1 MTYDLIIRRGLI
13 VDGTGAEPFIGDV
26 AIDGDT
32 IVAMGVV
39 DGEGAHEIDAEGHA
53 VTPGFVDL
61 HTHLD
66 AQVGWDPALTPV
78 VWHGVTTA
86 LLGNCGVTFAPC
98 KPQDREVLAG
108 MMESV
113 EDIPSE
119 TILKGLPWDWESYGE
134 YLDSLE
140 RLAPAINVAGMVGH
154 CAIRTYVMGDRG
166 VDEEPTPDEI
176 EQMAALVGKSV
187 AEGAV
192 GFSSSRLLAHR
203 MPDGRSIPGTFAKTE
218 EMVAIAEAVGKN
230 NGLVQNVLEYSRFDS
245 ELELLRQQALAAQT
259 RAIFTAPYIPG
270 PDGKASAYADHVEGM
285 RAEGLDVTA
294 LTLPRAG
301 GFLSG
306 LKTNIFVMPP
316 DQFVPGSMTPAWRE
330 LLNLDFPDRL
340 AAIREEGTRVKLVE
354 DAKQSKFIDM
364 FAPNFYWLGDGESPI
379 YDKGQSESLPELA
392 KAAGEHPAETW
403 LRYMLESDGEALFHV
418 RFFNHDYAAVEEF
431 LQNDWVLP
439 SLGDAGAHLT
449 QIIDAGWPTFMLSHW
464 HREKGTFSLA
474 ETIRL
479 LTSAQARILGFSDR
493 GTLAIGMRADVNVI
507 DIDVVVEG
515 QPTLVNDFPAG
526 VPRLIQKAQGYRAT
540 ICNGSVIV
548 SEGELT
554 GGRAGKVLRNNAAQA
569 AH

>member
-13 VDGTGAEPFIGDV
+13 VDGTGAEPSIGDV

-32 IVAMGVV
+32 IVAMGVIE
-39 DGEGAHEIDAEGHA
+39 GEGTREIDAEGHA
-53 VTPGFVDL
+53 VTPGFIDL

-98 KPQDREVLAG
+98 KPEDRKVLAG

-113 EDIPSE
+113 EDIPAD
-119 TILKGLPWDWESYGE
+119 TILAGLPWDWESYGE

-140 RLAPAINVAGMVGH
+140 RLAPAINVAGLVGH
-154 CAIRTYVMGDRG
+154 CAIRTYVMGDRS
-166 VDEEPTPDEI
+166 VDEEPTADEI

-203 MPDGRSIPGTFAKTE
+203 MPDGRSIPGTFAKTD
-218 EMVAIAEAVGKN
+218 EMVAIAKALGEN
-230 NGLVQNVLEYSRFDS
+230 NGLVQNVLEYSRFES
-245 ELELLRQQALAAQT
+245 EMELLREQARAANT
-259 RAIFTAPYIPG
+259 RAIFTAPHVPG
-270 PDGKASAYADHVEGM
+270 PDGKANAYADHIEGM

-306 LKTNIFVMPP
+306 LKTNIMVMPP
-316 DQFVPGSMTPAWRE
+316 DTFVPGSMTPGWKA
-330 LLNLDFPDRL
+330 LVALDFPDRL
-340 AAIREEGTRVKLVE
+340 AAIRDEETRTKLIE
-354 DAKQSKFIDM
+354 EAKGSKFVDM
-364 FAPNFYWLGDGESPI
+364 FAPNFFSLGDGEAPI
-379 YDKGQSESLPELA
+379 YDNDQSESLQVLA
-392 KAAGEHPAETW
+392 GAAGEHPAETW
-403 LRYMLESDGEALFHV
+403 LRTMDESDGEALFHV
-418 RFFNHDYAAVEEF
+418 RFFNHDYDAVEEF
-431 LQNDWVLP
+431 LKNDWVLP

-474 ETIRL
+474 ETIRM
-479 LTSAQARILGFSDR
+479 LTSAQARILGFGDR
-493 GTLAIGMRADVNVI
+493 GTLAVGMRADVNVI

-515 QPTLVNDFPAG
+515 QPKLVNDFPGG

-554 GGRAGKVLRNNAAQA
+554 GERAGKVLRNNA
-569 AH
+569 

>member
-1 MTYDLIIRRGLI
+1 MTYDLIIRRGLV

-32 IVAMGVV
+32 LVAIGVV
-39 DGEGAHEIDAEGHA
+39 EGEAAREIDAEGHA
-53 VTPGFVDL
+53 VTPGFIDL

-98 KPQDREVLAG
+98 KPEDREVLAG

-113 EDIPSE
+113 EDIPSD
-119 TILKGLPWDWESYGE
+119 TILEGLPWDWESYGE

-140 RLAPAINVAGMVGH
+140 RLAPAINVAGLVGH

-187 AEGAV
+187 AEGAI

-218 EMVAIAEAVGKN
+218 EMVAIAKALGEN
-230 NGLVQNVLEYSRFDS
+230 NGLVQNVLEYSRFQS
-245 ELELLRQQALAAQT
+245 EMEILRQQALAAQT
-259 RAIFTAPYIPG
+259 RVIFTAPHVPG

-294 LTLPRAG
+294 LTLPRPG

-306 LKTNIFVMPP
+306 LKTNIMVMPP
-316 DQFVPGSMTPAWRE
+316 DTFVPGSMTPAWRE
-330 LLNLDFPDRL
+330 LVKLDFEGRL
-340 AAIREEGTRVKLVE
+340 EAIRDEGTRAKLVE
-354 DAKQSKFIDM
+354 EAKQSKFVDL
-364 FAPNFYWLGDGESPI
+364 FAPNFFSLGAGEAPI
-379 YDKGQSESLPELA
+379 YDKDQSESLPAIA

-403 LRYMLESDGEALFHV
+403 LRTMLESDGEALFHV

-464 HREKGTFSLA
+464 YRKKGTFSLA

-493 GTLAIGMRADVNVI
+493 GTLAVGMRADVNVI
-507 DIDVVVEG
+507 DTDVVVEG
-515 QPTLVNDFPAG
+515 QPTLLNDFPGG
-526 VPRLIQKAQGYRAT
+526 VPRLVQKAQGYRAT
-540 ICNGSVIV
+540 ICNGRVIV

-554 GGRAGKVLRNNAAQA
+554 GERAGKVLRNSP
-569 AH
+569 

>member
-1 MTYDLIIRRGLI
+1 MATYDLIIRRGLI
-13 VDGTGAEPFIGDV
+13 VDGTGAEPFVGDIAV
-26 AIDGDT
+26 DGDT
-32 IVAMGVV
+32 IVAMGDVV
-39 DGEGAHEIDAEGHA
+39 GEAAREIDAEGYA
-53 VTPGFVDL
+53 VTPGFIDL

-98 KPQDREVLAG
+98 KPEDRGVLAG

-113 EDIPSE
+113 EDIPQK
-119 TILKGLPWDWESYGE
+119 TILEGLPWDWESYGE
-134 YLDSLE
+134 YLDSVE
-140 RLAPAINVAGMVGH
+140 RLAPAINVAGLVGH

-166 VDEEPTPDEI
+166 VDQEPTSEEIDE
-176 EQMAALVGKSV
+176 MAALVGKSV

-218 EMVAIAEAVGKN
+218 EMVAIAEALGAN
-230 NGLVQNVLEYSRFDS
+230 NGLVQNVLEYTRFES
-245 ELELLRQQALAAQT
+245 EMEILRQQSLAAKT
-259 RAIFTAPYIPG
+259 RTIFTAPHIPG
-270 PDGKASAYADHVEGM
+270 PEGKASAYEDYVQGM

-294 LTLPRAG
+294 LTLPRSG

-306 LKTNIFVMPP
+306 LKTNIVVMPP
-316 DQFVPGSMTPAWRE
+316 DEFVPGSMTPAWIE
-330 LLNLDFPDRL
+330 LVGMDFQSRL
-340 AAIREEGTRVKLVE
+340 AAIRDEETRAQLVE
-354 DAKQSKFIDM
+354 EAKGSPIVDM
-364 FAPNFYWLGDGESPI
+364 FALNFFPLDNGESPV
-379 YDKGQSESLPELA
+379 YDHPQSESLPEMA

-403 LRYMLESDGEALFHV
+403 LRIMDETEGEALFHV

-449 QIIDAGWPTFMLSHW
+449 QIIDSGWPTFMLSHW
-464 HREKGTFSLA
+464 CREKGTFSLA
-474 ETIRL
+474 ETVRM
-479 LTSAQARILGFSDR
+479 LTGAQARILGFADR
-493 GTLAIGMRADVNVI
+493 GTLAVGMRADINVI
-507 DIDVVVEG
+507 DTDTVAEG
-515 QPTLVNDFPAG
+515 QPRLVNDFPRG
-526 VPRLIQKAQGYRAT
+526 VPRLIQKARGYRAT

-554 GGRAGKVLRNNAAQA
+554 GERGGQVLRNNA
-569 AH
+569 

>member
-13 VDGTGAEPFIGDV
+13 VDGTGAEPSVGDV

-32 IVAMGVV
+32 IVAMGVIE
-39 DGEGAHEIDAEGHA
+39 GEGTREIDAEGHV
-53 VTPGFVDL
+53 VTPGFIDL

-66 AQVGWDPALTPV
+66 AQVGWDPALTPA

-98 KPQDREVLAG
+98 KPKDREVLAG

-113 EDIPSE
+113 EDIPAE
-119 TILKGLPWDWESYGE
+119 TILAGLPWDWESYGE

-140 RLAPAINVAGMVGH
+140 RLSPAINVAGLVGH
-154 CAIRTYVMGDRG
+154 CAIRTYVMGERG
-166 VDEEPTPDEI
+166 VDGEPTPDEI
-176 EQMAALVGKSV
+176 ERMAALVGRSV

-203 MPDGRSIPGTFAKTE
+203 MPDGRNIPGTFAKTD
-218 EMVAIAEAVGKN
+218 EMVAIAKALGEN
-230 NGLVQNVLEYSRFDS
+230 HGLVQNVLEYSKFES
-245 ELELLRQQALAAQT
+245 EMELLREQARAANT
-259 RAIFTAPYIPG
+259 RAIFTAPHVPG
-270 PDGKASAYADHVEGM
+270 SDGEANAYANHVEGM

-294 LTLPRAG
+294 LTLPRSG

-306 LKTNIFVMPP
+306 LKTNIMVMPP
-316 DQFVPGSMTPAWRE
+316 DTFVPGSMTPGWKA
-330 LLNLDFPDRL
+330 LVALDFPDRL
-340 AAIREEGTRVKLVE
+340 AAIRDEETRTKLIE
-354 DAKQSKFIDM
+354 EAKGSKFVDM
-364 FAPNFYWLGDGESPI
+364 FAPNFFSLGDGEAPI
-379 YDKGQSESLPELA
+379 YDKDQSESLPVLA
-392 KAAGEHPAETW
+392 GAAGEHPAETW
-403 LRYMLESDGEALFHV
+403 LRTMDESDGEALFHV
-418 RFFNHDYAAVEEF
+418 RFFNHDYDAVEAF
-431 LQNDWVLP
+431 LKNDWVLP

-479 LTSAQARILGFSDR
+479 LTSAQARILGFGDR
-493 GTLAIGMRADVNVI
+493 GTLAVGMRADVNVI
-507 DIDVVVEG
+507 NVDVVVEG
-515 QPTLVNDFPAG
+515 QPKLVNDFPGG

-554 GGRAGKVLRNNAAQA
+554 GERAGKVLRNNA
-569 AH
+569 